1 MKWGIGSARECE
13 SGIGT
18 AARKCESVIRHVA
31 SEPESG
37 IGTAGVRITTVETNK
52 AKAIISDTDAEL
64 AENQGRLEHKTLE
77 MWQAF
82 LLYVTRMYP
91 AIVIYYLKGIHLI
104 LNGTRHKGWD
114 AEGWKVV
121 DPESW
126 EAWKEGKDT
135 GKDQG
140 LNGLKRVKQSPD
152 SLRIYRH

>member
-37 IGTAGVRITTVETNK
+37 IGTAGVRITTVETDIDVRLATVERNK

-77 MWQAF
+77 M
-82 LLYVTRMYP
+82 
-91 AIVIYYLKGIHLI
+91 
-104 LNGTRHKGWD
+104 
-114 AEGWKVV
+114 
-121 DPESW
+121 
-126 EAWKEGKDT
+126 
-135 GKDQG
+135 
-140 LNGLKRVKQSPD
+140 
-152 SLRIYRH
+152 